1 MKHEKIRAS
10 IAHKCT
16 KCLVDYL
23 LNGQDENQGGS
34 ALMGTLI
41 HNGFIPYYEKIIGR
55 RIVYREK
62 ALENEYFTGHIDG
75 YIKAENKLF
84 ELKTV
89 NSWKF
94 QKIKEP
100 FDEHITQIN
109 IYMAMMGIKKAHLV
123 YLNRDNGEHKA
134 FDIDFT
140 PIIYKAVEH
149 KAKEAIELAK
159 KETDPDEI
167 VLDEYEFCD
176 PYCKFK
182 TKSLYKKPEG
192 EKELQE
198 LQHKDELIELYQ
210 KRQSLAVQITD
221 LETQKKEAEE
231 RIKQIM
237 SEENT
242 KKILDLGISFI
253 QSNRTYFD
261 SKTFKAKYPE
271 LYSNFT
277 KTSISQS
284 LRFPKIGA

>member
-1 MKHEKIRAS
+1 MKNEKIRAS

-23 LNGQDENQGGS
+23 LNGQDESQSGS

-75 YIKAENKLF
+75 FIKAENKLF

-100 FDEHITQIN
+100 LDEHITQVH
-109 IYMAMMGIKKAHLV
+109 IYMYMLGIKEAHIV

-134 FDIDFT
+134 FDVSFT
-140 PIIYKAVEH
+140 PIIYKAIEH

-159 KETDPDEI
+159 QGVEPNEI
-167 VLDEYEFCD
+167 ELDEFETCD

-182 TKSLYKKPEG
+182 TKSLYKKPED

-198 LQHKDELIELYQ
+198 LQHKDELAELFN
-210 KRQSLAVQITD
+210 KRQTLASQIAELD
-221 LETQKKEAEE
+221 TQKKEAEE

-237 SEENT
+237 SEENA
-242 KKILDLGISFI
+242 KKIVDLGISFI
-253 QSNRTYFD
+253 QSNRSYFD

-277 KTSISQS
+277 KTSVSQS